1 MTQKPAPD
9 ALAVA
14 ELARRL
20 ASAIAI
26 ADAGAAD
33 VAAVAGGEVSD
44 DGAPLPAHAHADVPG
59 VQSVTVTRRWEGD
72 VPNAAEI
79 RLAPG
84 LSLADLEARLGSSR
98 AMTMRKPGDDR
109 VVFEDGAQD
118 ATLMATLDRGGDVRS
133 VTVRRD
139 V

>member
-1 MTQKPAPD
+1 MTQEPAP
-9 ALAVA
+9 AAVAVA
-14 ELARRL
+14 ELAHRL
-20 ASAIAI
+20 ASAIA
-26 ADAGAAD
+26 ATDARAVD

-44 DGAPLPAHAHADVPG
+44 DGAPLPAHAQADVPG

-79 RLAPG
+79 SLAPG
-84 LSLADLEARLGSSR
+84 LSLPELEVRLGSSR
-98 AMTMRKPGDDR
+98 ALTMSRPGDHR
-109 VVFEDGAQD
+109 VVFEDRAKD
-118 ATLMATLDRGGDVRS
+118 ATMMATLDRGGGVRC